1 MSSIVPAILI
11 GAYLLSRFKPGQFTG
26 DVVYVTSEIDGHSYL
41 VQNKVDKVESA
52 NMLALLNQRL
62 TKLVDS
68 LRERKNDFPEN
79 KKAIDLLIS
88 RFNGKNI
95 TEGNLSYDYTT
106 YTLNKGQEINFCLRT
121 RDEKDRLH
129 DINLL
134 TFVAIHELAHIA
146 SVQNDPKHITKEF
159 NTNFKFL
166 LKRGIDIGI
175 YNYIDYSASPVNYC
189 GTIVNASPI

>member
-1 MSSIVPAILI
+1 MTTIVPVVVI
-11 GAYLLSRFKPGQFTG
+11 GVYLLSRFKPGQLTG
-26 DVVYVTSEIDGHSYL
+26 EVVYVTSEIDGNSYL

-52 NMLALLNQRL
+52 NILARLNQRL
-62 TKLVDS
+62 TKLVDF
-68 LRERKNDFPEN
+68 LREHKSEFPEN
-79 KKAIDLLIS
+79 TKAIDLLIS
-88 RFNGKNI
+88 RFNGRNI

-121 RDEKDRLH
+121 RDEQDKLH

-146 SVQNDPKHITKEF
+146 SIQNDPKHVTEEF
-159 NTNFKFL
+159 NINFKFL

-175 YNYIDYSASPVNYC
+175 YNYVDYSTSPVNYC
-189 GTIVNASPI
+189 GTVVNASPI